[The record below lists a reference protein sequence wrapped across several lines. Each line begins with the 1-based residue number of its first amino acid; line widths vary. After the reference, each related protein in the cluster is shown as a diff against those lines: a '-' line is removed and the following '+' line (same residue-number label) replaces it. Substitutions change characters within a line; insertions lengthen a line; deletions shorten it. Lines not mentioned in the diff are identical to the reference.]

1 MRRNDAVKHVL
12 YQVCDALNLSLL
24 VAIRNS
30 CPHERVTENNP
41 PEMKMSSIATFKA
54 MISNEISDWTNM
66 LARGAR
72 WAIVAGAT
80 IGAASMSPANAST
93 GPLQG
98 EDLRHTISGHTV
110 LLNTG
115 MGFEVPISYRSNG
128 SMSGRVQAFAAA
140 MAGES
145 RPQDS
150 GRWWVTEKQL
160 CQRWSNWLDRK
171 TYCFDLVR
179 KGGTIYWRTK
189 DGMSGTAR
197 IR

>member
-1 MRRNDAVKHVL
+1 MTPFATLNSLIQNKFSSRARANAKSA
-12 YQVCDALNLSLL
+12 CGALAACALIGALSLT
-24 VAIRNS
+24 
-30 CPHERVTENNP
+30 P
-41 PEMKMSSIATFKA
+41 
-54 MISNEISDWTNM
+54 
-66 LARGAR
+66 
-72 WAIVAGAT
+72 
-80 IGAASMSPANAST
+80 ASAST

-98 EDLRHTISGHTV
+98 ENLRKTISGHTV
-110 LLNTG
+110 MLNTG

-140 MAGES
+140 LAGES

-179 KGGTIYWRTK
+179 KGTTIYWRSN
-189 DGMSGTAR
+189 DGYSGSAR